1 MSWYML
7 DREYIRS
14 TSSQGQGED
23 CLAIC
28 CSATSALVRSK
39 SKAIKDGS
47 CLRDRETEYYL
58 ISQSGMM
65 SRLSEWITEKQQIIS
80 DSCNRLE
87 MNSAFAED
95 SPARTSALPEK
106 GEDWKE
112 NVPAYGVKCGE
123 SLAKWDQD
131 TSSWRTPQCLLFE
144 DSTECL
150 EMLPKWGM
158 TADGELWEL
167 TTPEHLIGGIGSGYW
182 GKRNRHI
189 PTPTCSDINARNK
202 KSCTTDDNFRGIS
215 LAWLVEK
222 EPQRMWPTP
231 LAHDALGANSPASLI
246 RKDGKSRMDQLANA
260 VAYFPDNVSSNHG
273 KLNPDWEEWLMG
285 WPVGWTSLERLDQA
299 EIDCWKQALADGA
312 WWSVD
317 PADIGKI
324 PRTTEK
330 TFYRKERII
339 SIGNGQVPTCIYVS
353 NKLLGGC

>member
-7 DREYIRS
+7 KEKYTPS
-14 TSSQGQGED
+14 TSSQGREVD

-28 CSATSALVRSK
+28 CSNTNASVRSK
-39 SKAIKDGS
+39 SKAIKDGF
-47 CLRDRETEYYL
+47 CLRDKETEYYL
-58 ISQSGMM
+58 ISPYGMM

-80 DSCNRLE
+80 DSCGQ
-87 MNSAFAED
+87 SATGSASAED
-95 SPARTSALPEK
+95 SHARTSALLEK
-106 GEDWKE
+106 GGDWKE

-123 SLAKWDQD
+123 SLAKWDQN

-150 EMLPKWGM
+150 GTLPRWGM
-158 TADGELWEL
+158 TVDGELLEL
-167 TTPEHLIGGIGSGYW
+167 TTPEHLTEGTGSGC
-182 GKRNRHI
+182 G
-189 PTPTCSDINARNK
+189 
-202 KSCTTDDNFRGIS
+202 
-215 LAWLVEK
+215 EK

-260 VAYFPDNVSSNHG
+260 VAYFPTPGCTGLFNGSGNCEKANKLYEDGIISEEERRSFRAGNGG

-285 WPVGWTSLERLDQA
+285 WPVGWTSLERLERA
-299 EIDCWKQALADGA
+299 EIDFWKQALAA
-312 WWSVD
+312 RIWWSVD
-317 PADIGKI
+317 PADIGMI

-330 TFYRKERII
+330 TDYRKERII